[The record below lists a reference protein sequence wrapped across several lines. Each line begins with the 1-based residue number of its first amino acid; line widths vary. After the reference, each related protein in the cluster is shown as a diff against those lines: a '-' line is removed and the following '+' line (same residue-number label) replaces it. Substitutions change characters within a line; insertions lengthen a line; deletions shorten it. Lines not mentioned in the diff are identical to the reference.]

1 MISPAGCR
9 VHRQPLTA
17 AVQGVLGPLS
27 KQLSEAL
34 QQLLLSPAGR
44 RSVAEGVRELAQSV
58 QARDLA
64 QSRAPRPI

>member
-1 MISPAGCR
+1 M
-9 VHRQPLTA
+9 HRQPLTA